1 MKYLL
6 TFKPLK
12 NFFFGNDRTF
22 SDDYLAISEYFPQN
36 TQLLGA
42 LRLFI
47 AEQNKL
53 MHVHKN
59 GKYSNEPEKLKRL
72 IGTAS
77 SKDFSTNSDL
87 GKIQN
92 ISQMFLVSSSLDDA
106 YFPTPFDIEIT
117 EDRVQYYELAHI
129 ENDYFLQNYD
139 VKKASSQKL
148 GNAKF
153 WKNYT
158 HKQELSKEHF
168 EDMSE
173 IFITHSQVGIGLE
186 NKKTIEGAFY
196 SKTDYQLKNG
206 FLFACLIELDEKTSS
221 VASQKK
227 SFFDF
232 LFGRLIKLNEEIISD
247 GIIQIGAENS
257 LFELK
262 IIPYENTQLTSHPI
276 VSQLFTQ
283 PQKGDKAVAISD
295 VILQST
301 EEFHAYFTIVPFYK
315 NFAMLKSENESF
327 QGKSKE
333 KSFAKF
339 EGKTDQKRLI
349 PTGTVSYIKE
359 QVMPHNQTL
368 GAYAKM
374 GYNQFITAKI

>member
-12 NFFFGNDRTF
+12 NFFFGNSQTF
-22 SDDYLAISEYFPQN
+22 SPSGYDDKVDYLAISDYFPQN

-53 MHVHKN
+53 MHVHRN
-59 GKYSNEPEKLKRL
+59 GKYSNEPNELKKL

-77 SKDFSTNSDL
+77 SKDFSTNADL

-92 ISQMFLVSSSLDDA
+92 LSQMFLVNSSLNDA
-106 YFPTPFDIEIT
+106 YFKTPLDIEIS
-117 EDRVQYYELAHI
+117 EDGVKFYELAHI

-148 GNAKF
+148 GNSQF

-158 HKQELSKEHF
+158 HKQELSKENLK
-168 EDMSE
+168 DMSE

-186 NKKTIEGAFY
+186 NKKTIDGAFY

-206 FLFACLIELDEKTSS
+206 FLFGCLIELD
-221 VASQKK
+221 
-227 SFFDF
+227 
-232 LFGRLIKLNEEIISD
+232 EEIISD
-247 GIIQIGAENS
+247 GIIQIGAESS

-262 IIPYENTQLTSHPI
+262 IITYEKTQLMSHPI

-301 EEFHAYFTIVPFYK
+301 DEFHAYFTIVPFYK
-315 NFAMLKSENESF
+315 NLAMLKSENESF

-333 KSFAKF
+333 KNFAKF
-339 EGKTDQKRLI
+339 EGKTEQKRLI
-349 PTGTVSYIKE
+349 PAGTVSYIKE

-374 GYNQFITAKI
+374 GYNQFITTKI

>member
-1 MKYLL
+1 MKYIL

-12 NFFFGNDRTF
+12 NFFFGNDKTF

-42 LRLFI
+42 IRLFI

-53 MHVHKN
+53 MHIHKN
-59 GKYSNEPEKLKRL
+59 GKYSNEPEKLKKL

-77 SKDFSTNSDL
+77 SKDFETNSDL
-87 GKIQN
+87 GMIQN
-92 ISQMFLVSSSLDDA
+92 LSQMFLVSNDLSDA
-106 YFPTPFDIEIT
+106 YFPTPFDIEVS
-117 EDRVQYYELAHI
+117 DSSVKYYELSKI
-129 ENDYFLQNYD
+129 QDDYFLSNYD
-139 VKKASSQKL
+139 AKNTSSQHL
-148 GNAKF
+148 ANGNF
-153 WKNYT
+153 WKSYISKN
-158 HKQELSKEHF
+158 ELSPNDIMKYEH
-168 EDMSE
+168 
-173 IFITHSQVGIGLE
+173 IFIPHSQVGIGLE
-186 NKKTIEGAFY
+186 NKKTIDGAFY
-196 SKTDYQLKNG
+196 SKTDYQLSDK
-206 FLFACLIELDEKTSS
+206 FLFGCLIELDEK
-221 VASQKK
+221 
-227 SFFDF
+227 
-232 LFGRLIKLNEEIISD
+232 IIND

-262 IIPYENTQLTSHPI
+262 IIPYENTQLISHPI

-283 PQKGDKAVAISD
+283 PQKGDKVVAMSD

-333 KSFAKF
+333 KSFVKF
-339 EGKTDQKRLI
+339 EGKTEQQRLI
-349 PTGTVSYIKE
+349 PAGTVSYIKE

-374 GYNQFITAKI
+374 GFNQFITAKI